1 MSDPARLATSSAS
14 EEVRDLLRAARTAS
28 PPGCKER
35 AMTVALEA
43 LALAAAAAAAAA
55 PASAVR
61 ASDAVRAGSVGKT
74 SVLTTVHWV
83 GIACLAGAFA
93 AGGLF
98 AARADRTSMSP
109 ASTAV
114 HPAAPRLEPPSVA
127 PPVSPPAEDWS
138 PVVDVG
144 SLPTAQV
151 PPAAP
156 SSSRARPAQRAA
168 AVASVANDDELGPLV
183 PSAAPAPGPAPKLS
197 PEIVLLDLTR
207 KALAEGYGL
216 RALTLLR
223 DYDARFPDGA
233 LRSEATMMRIEALA
247 AAGRRD
253 EAARLGRSVID
264 RDPDGPYVARI
275 RSLLGDTNP

>member
-1 MSDPARLATSSAS
+1 
-14 EEVRDLLRAARTAS
+14 V
-28 PPGCKER
+28 
-35 AMTVALEA
+35 
-43 LALAAAAAAAAA
+43 
-55 PASAVR
+55 
-61 ASDAVRAGSVGKT
+61 GSVG
-74 SVLTTVHWV
+74 
-83 GIACLAGAFA
+83 G
-93 AGGLF
+93 
-98 AARADRTSMSP
+98 
-109 ASTAV
+109 
-114 HPAAPRLEPPSVA
+114 
-127 PPVSPPAEDWS
+127 WS

-144 SLPTAQV
+144 SLPTAQE
-151 PPAAP
+151 PPAALP
-156 SSSRARPAQRAA
+156 SSRVRPAQHAPPSA
-168 AVASVANDDELGPLV
+168 NFASVASDDELGPVL

-233 LRSEATMMRIEALA
+233 LRSEATMLRIEALV

-275 RSLLGDTNP
+275 RSLLGETNP